1 MGTDD
6 KKSIVKAF
14 LAADFYKQRKLMEK
28 CEDHIDTWSFS
39 IDEVCGL
46 LNVSIGIL
54 RLKERCLDFIKNNAL
69 DVITSPTFFNLN
81 YKALV
86 SILESGAFNNVSMML
101 FKVVNVIKT
110 FIFLTGIIILYIF
123 LIQKLKMQSMQ

>member
-14 LAADFYKQRKLMEK
+14 LAADFYKQKKLMEK
-28 CEDHIDTWSFS
+28 CEEHIETWSIS
-39 IDEVCGL
+39 VDEVCGL

-54 RLKERCLDFIKNNAL
+54 KLKEKCLDFIKNNAA
-69 DVITSPTFFNLN
+69 DVIESPTFFSLN

-86 SILESGAFNNVSMML
+86 SILESDAFKDVSILL
-101 FKVVNVIKT
+101 FKVINVTKT
-110 FIFLTGIIILYIF
+110 FLLMMSTILLSIF
-123 LIQKLKMQSMQ
+123 LI

>member
-14 LAADFYKQRKLMEK
+14 LAADFYKQKKLMEK
-28 CEDHIDTWSFS
+28 CEEHIETWSIS
-39 IDEVCGL
+39 VDEVCEL

-54 RLKERCLDFIKNNAL
+54 KLKEKCLDFIKNNAA
-69 DVITSPTFFNLN
+69 DVISSPTFFSLN

-86 SILESGAFNNVSMML
+86 SILESDAFKDVSILL
-101 FKVVNVIKT
+101 FKVINVTKT
-110 FIFLTGIIILYIF
+110 FLLMMSMILFVNFFNLEKKLT
-123 LIQKLKMQSMQ
+123 MQ